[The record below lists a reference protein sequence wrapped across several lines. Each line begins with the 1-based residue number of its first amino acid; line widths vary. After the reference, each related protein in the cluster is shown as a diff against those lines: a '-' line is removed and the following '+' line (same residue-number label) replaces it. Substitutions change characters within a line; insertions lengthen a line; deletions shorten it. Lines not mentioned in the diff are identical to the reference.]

1 MADKTLKLKIDSSDV
16 VALKDKLEN
25 VEIKTI
31 NVISAQE
38 VLQGILTSPEPVKNM
53 DKIIPAY
60 QKIGTI
66 VDGMSKLLPRSVKGL
81 QEAQVSIQTGINKE
95 LEGAKKISDA
105 HKKKL
110 DEIKKEEAAFIKSA
124 KEKEKE
130 DLSVLNRALANAKKR
145 GEDTTVQEAL
155 IRKLYEQ
162 TEAGITRHIQDN
174 NDKRALIVQESM
186 NNMATAIDDN
196 YAKQKASLEAK
207 YKLETQ
213 AIKNATDLTIA
224 SEDEKTTY
232 IQYSDADRQAME
244 IARFQKLK
252 DLDAQ
257 YNEESAKLE
266 QQYQKDKAG
275 TFENFLKQRGEK
287 MEVHVDTASK
297 KIKKS
302 TEKVADELDFF
313 FQDMMLK
320 DKTFSDKTV
329 SQIVDHSVKSQKAI
343 TDAAEKAAEA
353 NNQSADATKKNA
365 EATDKAADA
374 TKKYLD
380 IQATRTNYANQINE
394 DKALRASMMQNMM
407 TQVDVFNDEIAA
419 ADDNA
424 EKRKEIETK
433 KLEYIKQAGAELITI
448 QQSITAAEK
457 KEQDLGMVQW
467 KQYTEQLS
475 TVANSIKGAL
485 TQTADYF
492 GTTFG
497 AISNVYKA
505 EIDAISEEH
514 THYTEK
520 KAGIDAEVKE
530 SSKKAIE
537 LDNEKTQAA
546 KEGNNAR
553 VQELEK
559 EVQAHSKAHTDL
571 VNTQSKYD
579 EKVNELANKK
589 AKKQAEQEKIEK
601 LNRKATLIK
610 NIGEAIANV
619 AQGATKALS
628 YGPILGP
635 ILAAVVTAAGAIQV
649 GIMTKQLAK
658 FADGGLLNGKRHSQG
673 GMRIEGTNIEV
684 EGGEYVINREST
696 NKNLGLV
703 RYINSQRKE
712 LTPSDVTGFFAR
724 ASQGFDLPFQREF
737 AAGGMMPAPFLAPNF
752 SSDNDALVH
761 AIKNIRIESGS
772 SGDNEA
778 LINAIKDIRIEP
790 KVAVTDII
798 RAQEDA
804 VQVDKWSGN

>member
-1 MADKTLKLKIDSSDV
+1 MADKTLKLKIDSSDF
-16 VALKDKLEN
+16 VALEDKLEN

-31 NVISAQE
+31 KVISAQE

-66 VDGMSKLLPRSVKGL
+66 VEGMSKLLPRSVKGL
-81 QEAQVSIQTGINKE
+81 QEAQASIQTGINKE

-174 NDKRALIVQESM
+174 NDKRALIIQESM

-196 YAKQKASLEAK
+196 YAKQKASLEAR

-224 SEDEKTTY
+224 SEDEKTAY

-353 NNQSADATKKNA
+353 NNQSADATKKSA

-424 EKRKEIETK
+424 EKRKEIEAK
-433 KLEYIKQAGAELITI
+433 KLEYIKQTGAKLII
-448 QQSITAAEK
+448 VQQGITTAEK

-467 KQYTEQLS
+467 RQYAEQLS
-475 TVANSIKGAL
+475 TVTNSVKGAL

-492 GTTFG
+492 GTAFG
-497 AISNVYKA
+497 AISSVYKA
-505 EIDAISEEH
+505 EIDAIDEDI
-514 THYTEK
+514 THAKNKNAEAIQIQSGHSKQLERLEVEK
-520 KAGIDAEVKE
+520 AKAVENGNKE
-530 SSKKAIE
+530 QISTI
-537 LDNEKTQAA
+537 NEKI
-546 KEGNNAR
+546 
-553 VQELEK
+553 EK
-559 EVQAHSKAHTDL
+559 EKDL
-571 VNTQSKYD
+571 YKEAEIAQRSYAIK
-579 EKVNELANKK
+579 EEELNRKK

-601 LNRKATLIK
+601 LNRKATLLK

-696 NKNLGLV
+696 SKNLGLV

-712 LTPSDVTGFFAR
+712 LNATDMTGFFAK
-724 ASQGFDLPFQREF
+724 ASQGFEFPFQREF
-737 AAGGMMPAPFLAPNF
+737 AAGGLMPA
-752 SSDNDALVH
+752 
-761 AIKNIRIESGS
+761 IETPSTI
-772 SGDNEA
+772 DNEA
-778 LINAIKDIRIEP
+778 LIDAIKSIKINSR
-790 KVAVTDII
+790 VAVTDII

-804 VQVDKWSGN
+804 VQVDRWSGN

>member
-38 VLQGILTSPEPVKNM
+38 ILQGILTSPEPVKNM

-60 QKIGTI
+60 QKMGTI
-66 VDGMSKLLPRSVKGL
+66 VEGMSKLLPRSAKGL
-81 QEAQVSIQTGINKE
+81 QEVQASIQTGINKE
-95 LEGAKKISDA
+95 LDGAKKISDA

-130 DLSVLNRALANAKKR
+130 DLSVLNFALANAKKR
-145 GEDTTVQEAL
+145 GDDTTVQETL
-155 IRKLYEQ
+155 IKKLYEQ

-174 NDKRALIVQESM
+174 NDKRAQIIQESM
-186 NNMATAIDDN
+186 KNMATAIDDN
-196 YAKQKASLEAK
+196 YEKQKASLEAK

-224 SEDEKTTY
+224 SEDEKTAH
-232 IQYSDADRQAME
+232 IQYSNADRQAMA

-287 MEVHVDTASK
+287 IEVHVDTASK

-353 NNQSADATKKNA
+353 NNQSADATKKNT

-407 TQVDVFNDEIAA
+407 TQVDVFNEEIAA
-419 ADDNA
+419 AGDNA

-433 KLEYIKQAGAELITI
+433 KLEYIKQAGAELITV

-492 GTTFG
+492 GTAFG
-497 AISNVYKA
+497 AISSVYKA
-505 EIDAISEEH
+505 EIDAIDEDIKQIGV
-514 THYTEK
+514 K
-520 KAGIDAEVKE
+520 KDENAKEDAARIARTTKLNDDL
-530 SSKKAIE
+530 A
-537 LDNEKTQAA
+537 AA
-546 KEGNNAR
+546 KEKGN
-553 VQELEK
+553 QSEIKQLEDK
-559 EVQAHSKAHTDL
+559 IEAENKLTAGLL
-571 VNTQSKYD
+571 VEKNKIAD
-579 EKVNELANKK
+579 EEAKLNLKK

-601 LNRKATLIK
+601 LNRKATLLK
-610 NIGEAIANV
+610 NIGEGIFNV
-619 AQGATKALS
+619 AQGVTKALS

-635 ILAAVVTAAGAIQV
+635 ILAAIVAAAGAVQV

-658 FADGGLLNGKRHSQG
+658 FADGGLLNGKRHAQG

-696 NKNLGLV
+696 SKNLSLV

-712 LTPSDVTGFFAR
+712 LTPTDVTGFFAR
-724 ASQGFDLPFQREF
+724 ASQGFELPFQREF
-737 AAGGMMPAPFLAPNF
+737 AAGGMMPPIETPNT
-752 SSDNDALVH
+752 
-761 AIKNIRIESGS
+761 I
-772 SGDNEA
+772 DNEA
-778 LINAIKDIRIEP
+778 LIDAIKSIKINSR
-790 KVAVTDII
+790 VAVTDII
-798 RAQEDA
+798 RAQENA
-804 VQVDKWSGN
+804 VQVDRWSGN

>member
-1 MADKTLKLKIDSSDV
+1 MADKTLKLKIDSSDF
-16 VALKDKLEN
+16 VALEDKLEN

-31 NVISAQE
+31 KVISAQE

-174 NDKRALIVQESM
+174 NDKRALIIQESM

-196 YAKQKASLEAK
+196 YAKQKASLEAR

-353 NNQSADATKKNA
+353 NNQSADATKKSA
-365 EATDKAADA
+365 EATYKAADA
-374 TKKYLD
+374 TKKYLN

-419 ADDNA
+419 AGDNA
-424 EKRKEIETK
+424 EKRKEIEAK
-433 KLEYIKQAGAELITI
+433 KLEYIKQAGAELII
-448 QQSITAAEK
+448 VQQGIIAAEK

-467 KQYTEQLS
+467 KQYAEQLG
-475 TVANSIKGAL
+475 TVANSVKGAL

-492 GTTFG
+492 GTAFG
-497 AISNVYKA
+497 AISSVYKA
-505 EIDAISEEH
+505 EIADIDEQL
-514 THYTEK
+514 THYSAKSAEAEK
-520 KAGIDAEVKE
+520 IVSTSTQYLSNLKDEKAKAE
-530 SSKKAIE
+530 
-537 LDNEKTQAA
+537 
-546 KEGNNAR
+546 KEGNSELITSL
-553 VQELEK
+553 QERINNEDNLLK
-559 EVQAHSKAHTDL
+559 EATETKR
-571 VNTQSKYD
+571 KYD
-579 EKVNELANKK
+579 IKEEELNRKK

-658 FADGGLLNGKRHSQG
+658 FADGGILNGKRHSQG

-696 NKNLGLV
+696 SKNLGLV

-712 LTPSDVTGFFAR
+712 ITATDMTGFFAK
-724 ASQGFDLPFQREF
+724 ASQGFELPFQREF
-737 AAGGMMPAPFLAPNF
+737 AAGGLLPTVEAPD
-752 SSDNDALVH
+752 STDNDALIK
-761 AIKNIRIESGS
+761 AIKSIKIES
-772 SGDNEA
+772 
-778 LINAIKDIRIEP
+778 

-804 VQVDKWSGN
+804 VQVDRWSGN

>member
-1 MADKTLKLKIDSSDV
+1 MADKTLKLKIDSSDF

-31 NVISAQE
+31 KVISAQE

-174 NDKRALIVQESM
+174 NDKRALIIQESM

-196 YAKQKASLEAK
+196 YAKQKASLEAR

-244 IARFQKLK
+244 IAWFQKLK

-353 NNQSADATKKNA
+353 NNQSADATKKSA

-419 ADDNA
+419 AGDNA
-424 EKRKEIETK
+424 EKRKEIEAK
-433 KLEYIKQAGAELITI
+433 KLEYIKQAGAELII
-448 QQSITAAEK
+448 VQQGIIAAEK

-467 KQYTEQLS
+467 KQYAEQLG
-475 TVANSIKGAL
+475 TVANSVKGAL

-492 GTTFG
+492 GTAFG
-497 AISNVYKA
+497 AISSVYKA
-505 EIDAISEEH
+505 EIADIDEQL
-514 THYTEK
+514 THYSAKSAEAEK
-520 KAGIDAEVKE
+520 IVSTSTQYLSNLKDEKAKAE
-530 SSKKAIE
+530 
-537 LDNEKTQAA
+537 
-546 KEGNNAR
+546 KEGNSELITSL
-553 VQELEK
+553 QERINNEDNLLK
-559 EVQAHSKAHTDL
+559 EATETKR
-571 VNTQSKYD
+571 KYD
-579 EKVNELANKK
+579 IKEEELNRKK

-658 FADGGLLNGKRHSQG
+658 FADGGILNGKRHSQG

-696 NKNLGLV
+696 SKNLGLV

-712 LTPSDVTGFFAR
+712 ITATDMTGFFAK
-724 ASQGFDLPFQREF
+724 ASQGFELPFQREF
-737 AAGGMMPAPFLAPNF
+737 AAGGLLP
-752 SSDNDALVH
+752 H
-761 AIKNIRIESGS
+761 AHDRRRH
-772 SGDNEA
+772 A
-778 LINAIKDIRIEP
+778 
-790 KVAVTDII
+790 
-798 RAQEDA
+798 RAAGFFQYR
-804 VQVDKWSGN
+804 KLRFY

>member
-38 VLQGILTSPEPVKNM
+38 ILQGILTSPEPVKNM

-60 QKIGTI
+60 QKMGTI
-66 VDGMSKLLPRSVKGL
+66 VEGMSKLLPRSAKGL
-81 QEAQVSIQTGINKE
+81 QEVQASIQTGINKE
-95 LEGAKKISDA
+95 LDGAKKISDA

-130 DLSVLNRALANAKKR
+130 DLSVLNFALANAKKR
-145 GEDTTVQEAL
+145 GDDTTMQETL

-174 NDKRALIVQESM
+174 NDKRALIIQESM
-186 NNMATAIDDN
+186 KNMATAIDDN
-196 YAKQKASLEAK
+196 YEKQKASLEAK

-224 SEDEKTTY
+224 SEDEKTAH
-232 IQYSDADRQAME
+232 IQYSNADRQAMA

-407 TQVDVFNDEIAA
+407 TQVDVFNEEIAA
-419 ADDNA
+419 AGDNA

-433 KLEYIKQAGAELITI
+433 KLEYIKQAGAELITV

-485 TQTADYF
+485 TQTVDYF
-492 GTTFG
+492 GATFG
-497 AISNVYKA
+497 AISSVYKA
-505 EIDAISEEH
+505 EI
-514 THYTEK
+514 
-520 KAGIDAEVKE
+520 AGIDEQLTHAKNKNAEIVQEIDSQAKKIAALE
-530 SSKKAIE
+530 AEKDNVSKSNNQSALDDLNNKIKTERDLYQQSLATKNEIE
-537 LDNEKTQAA
+537 A
-546 KEGNNAR
+546 KER
-553 VQELEK
+553 DL
-559 EVQAHSKAHTDL
+559 QA
-571 VNTQSKYD
+571 
-579 EKVNELANKK
+579 KK

-601 LNRKATLIK
+601 LNRKATLLK
-610 NIGEAIANV
+610 NIGEGIFNV
-619 AQGATKALS
+619 AQGVTKALS

-635 ILAAVVTAAGAIQV
+635 ILATIVAAAGAVQV

-696 NKNLGLV
+696 SKNLGLV

-712 LTPSDVTGFFAR
+712 LTPTDVTGFFAK
-724 ASQGFDLPFQREF
+724 ASQGFELPFQREF
-737 AAGGMMPAPFLAPNF
+737 AAGGLMPPIEPT
-752 SSDNDALVH
+752 SSIDNEALIH
-761 AIKNIRIESGS
+761 AIKNIRIES
-772 SGDNEA
+772 
-778 LINAIKDIRIEP
+778 

-798 RAQEDA
+798 RAQEEA
-804 VQVDKWSGN
+804 VQVDRWSGN

>member
-16 VALKDKLEN
+16 VTLKDKLEN

-174 NDKRALIVQESM
+174 NDKRALIIQESM

-196 YAKQKASLEAK
+196 YAKQKASLEAR

-353 NNQSADATKKNA
+353 NNQSA

-424 EKRKEIETK
+424 EKRKEIEAK
-433 KLEYIKQAGAELITI
+433 KLEYIKQAGAELII
-448 QQSITAAEK
+448 VQQGIIAAEK

-467 KQYTEQLS
+467 KQYAEQLS
-475 TVANSIKGAL
+475 SVANSVKGAL

-497 AISNVYKA
+497 AISSVYKA

-520 KAGIDAEVKE
+520 KKGMDAEVEE
-530 SSKKAIE
+530 STRKATE
-537 LDNEKTQAA
+537 LENEKTQAA

-559 EVQAHSKAHTDL
+559 EVQTHSKAHNDL
-571 VNTQSKYD
+571 VNTQ
-579 EKVNELANKK
+579 
-589 AKKQAEQEKIEK
+589 
-601 LNRKATLIK
+601 R
-610 NIGEAIANV
+610 
-619 AQGATKALS
+619 
-628 YGPILGP
+628 
-635 ILAAVVTAAGAIQV
+635 
-649 GIMTKQLAK
+649 
-658 FADGGLLNGKRHSQG
+658 
-673 GMRIEGTNIEV
+673 
-684 EGGEYVINREST
+684 
-696 NKNLGLV
+696 
-703 RYINSQRKE
+703 
-712 LTPSDVTGFFAR
+712 SDL
-724 ASQGFDLPFQREF
+724 D
-737 AAGGMMPAPFLAPNF
+737 
-752 SSDNDALVH
+752 
-761 AIKNIRIESGS
+761 
-772 SGDNEA
+772 
-778 LINAIKDIRIEP
+778 
-790 KVAVTDII
+790 
-798 RAQEDA
+798 
-804 VQVDKWSGN
+804 

>member
-16 VALKDKLEN
+16 VALKDKLED

-31 NVISAQE
+31 NVISVQE
-38 VLQGILTSPEPVKNM
+38 ILQGILTSPEPVKNM

-60 QKIGTI
+60 QKMGTI
-66 VDGMSKLLPRSVKGL
+66 VEGMSKLLPRSAKGL
-81 QEAQVSIQTGINKE
+81 QEVQAFIQTGINKE
-95 LEGAKKISDA
+95 LDGAKKISDA

-130 DLSVLNRALANAKKR
+130 DLSVLNFALANAKKR
-145 GEDTTVQEAL
+145 GDDTTVQETL

-174 NDKRALIVQESM
+174 NDKRALIIQESM
-186 NNMATAIDDN
+186 KNMATAIDDN
-196 YAKQKASLEAK
+196 YEKQKASLEAK

-224 SEDEKTTY
+224 SEDEKTAH
-232 IQYSDADRQAME
+232 IQYSNADRQAMAT
-244 IARFQKLK
+244 ARFQKLK

-275 TFENFLKQRGEK
+275 AFENFLKQRGEK

-353 NNQSADATKKNA
+353 NNQSADATKK
-365 EATDKAADA
+365 
-374 TKKYLD
+374 YLD

-407 TQVDVFNDEIAA
+407 TQVDVFNEEIAA
-419 ADDNA
+419 AGDNA

-433 KLEYIKQAGAELITI
+433 KLEYIKQAGAELITV

-485 TQTADYF
+485 TQTTDYF
-492 GTTFG
+492 GTAFG
-497 AISNVYKA
+497 AISSVYKA
-505 EIDAISEEH
+505 EIADIDEQL
-514 THYTEK
+514 THYSAKSAEAEK
-520 KAGIDAEVKE
+520 IVSTSTQYLSNLKDEKAKAE
-530 SSKKAIE
+530 
-537 LDNEKTQAA
+537 
-546 KEGNNAR
+546 KEGNSEL
-553 VQELEK
+553 VTSLQERIDNEDNLLK
-559 EVQAHSKAHTDL
+559 EATETKR
-571 VNTQSKYD
+571 KYD
-579 EKVNELANKK
+579 IKEEELNRKK

-635 ILAAVVTAAGAIQV
+635 ILAAVVAAAGAIQV

-673 GMRIEGTNIEV
+673 GMHIEGTNIEV

-696 NKNLGLV
+696 SKNLGLV

-712 LTPSDVTGFFAR
+712 LNATDMTGFFAKT
-724 ASQGFDLPFQREF
+724 SQGFELPFQKEF
-737 AAGGMMPAPFLAPNF
+737 AIGGLLPTVEAPA
-752 SSDNDALVH
+752 STDNDALIK
-761 AIKNIRIESGS
+761 AIKSIKIES
-772 SGDNEA
+772 
-778 LINAIKDIRIEP
+778 

-804 VQVDKWSGN
+804 VQVDRWSGN

>member
-38 VLQGILTSPEPVKNM
+38 ILQGILTSPEPVKNM

-60 QKIGTI
+60 QKMGTI
-66 VDGMSKLLPRSVKGL
+66 VEGMSKLLPRSAKGL
-81 QEAQVSIQTGINKE
+81 QEVQASIQTGINKE
-95 LEGAKKISDA
+95 LDGAKKISDA

-130 DLSVLNRALANAKKR
+130 DLSVLNFALANAKKR
-145 GEDTTVQEAL
+145 GDDTTVQETL

-174 NDKRALIVQESM
+174 NDKRALIIQDSM
-186 NNMATAIDDN
+186 KNMATAIDDN
-196 YAKQKASLEAK
+196 YEKQKASLEAK

-224 SEDEKTTY
+224 SEDEKTAH
-232 IQYSDADRQAME
+232 IQYSDADRQAMA

-407 TQVDVFNDEIAA
+407 TQVDVFNEEIAA
-419 ADDNA
+419 AGDNA

-492 GTTFG
+492 GATFG
-497 AISNVYKA
+497 AISSVYKA
-505 EIDAISEEH
+505 EIDAIDEDIKQNKVNIAAIKYDAEQSTSKLKELEE
-514 THYTEK
+514 EK
-520 KAGIDAEVKE
+520 KKATEQGQTQKAQQLQNEIDYHNGILATKKE
-530 SSKKAIE
+530 YDDKDKA
-537 LDNEKTQAA
+537 
-546 KEGNNAR
+546 
-553 VQELEK
+553 LE
-559 EVQAHSKAHTDL
+559 D
-571 VNTQSKYD
+571 
-579 EKVNELANKK
+579 KK
-589 AKKQAEQEKIEK
+589 AKKQKEQEKIEK
-601 LNRKATLIK
+601 LNRKATLLK
-610 NIGEAIANV
+610 NIGEGIFNV
-619 AQGATKALS
+619 AQGVTKALS

-635 ILAAVVTAAGAIQV
+635 ILAAVVAAAGAIQV

-696 NKNLGLV
+696 SKNLGLV

-724 ASQGFDLPFQREF
+724 ASQGFELPFQREF
-737 AAGGMMPAPFLAPNF
+737 ASGGLMPAIEAPE
-752 SSDNDALVH
+752 SIDNDALIK
-761 AIKNIRIESGS
+761 AIKSIKIES
-772 SGDNEA
+772 
-778 LINAIKDIRIEP
+778 

-804 VQVDKWSGN
+804 VQVDRWSGN